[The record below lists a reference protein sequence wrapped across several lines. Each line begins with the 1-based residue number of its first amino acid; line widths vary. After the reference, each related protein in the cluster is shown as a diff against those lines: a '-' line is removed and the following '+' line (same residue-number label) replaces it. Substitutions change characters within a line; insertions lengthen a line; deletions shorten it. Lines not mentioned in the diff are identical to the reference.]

1 MIAKITI
8 YLIATL
14 LAVTV
19 LGGGI
24 YVYMNLG
31 NISKMIAENVASEAL
46 GVKVSIGEIDVS
58 VKDKIVTVSDIRLR
72 NPRGYK
78 KPNIMTVSNVTIKAG
93 SLSPELLKFNDI
105 RVSGTDVFVE
115 VKNQTTNLHT
125 LRDQVAV
132 NSAKRDA
139 EKTEAQRGKEPIKVI
154 IQKFALQNTALH
166 PSVTLLGDQDLADV
180 KIDPIYLS
188 GIGVRENGVLAQD
201 AVAQITRQL
210 MKAFNTHA
218 LESGF
223 LSGMSV
229 DGLRDMGLKQ
239 VGAIKEK
246 AVKQITDEID
256 AVGDRLKSLF

>member
-8 YLIATL
+8 YLIATV

-58 VKDKIVTVSDIRLR
+58 VKDKLVTVTDIRVR

-78 KPNIMTVSNVTIKAG
+78 KPNIMTVSTVKIKAG
-93 SLSPELLKFNDI
+93 SLSQELLKFNDI
-105 RVSGTDVFVE
+105 RVSGANTYVE
-115 VKNQTTNLHT
+115 VKNKTTNLHT
-125 LRDQVAV
+125 LRDQVAGI
-132 NSAKRDA
+132 SAKRDA
-139 EKTEAQRGKEPIKVI
+139 EKTDAQRGKKPIKVI
-154 IQKFALQNTALH
+154 IKKFAMTNTVIH
-166 PSVTLLGDQDLADV
+166 PSVTLIGDQDLSSV
-180 KIDPIYLS
+180 KLDPIYLS
-188 GIGVRENGVLAQD
+188 GIGTRENGVIAQD

-210 MKAFNTHA
+210 MAQLNA
-218 LESGF
+218 RASAAGY

-239 VGAIKEK
+239 VHAVKEK